1 MIRLLLLLPLAV
13 VLARLAV
20 EWLWFGQFDWQDVIV
35 TRWLL
40 QTTAA
45 IVALAVLWGVDRWRR
60 PWLQKASIAHSIA
73 QPRRVE
79 QRGSLRGWR
88 FSAALVLSS
97 FGLVGSTTVFMLLAI
112 RAISGTTVPWQLAP
126 PILALA
132 LVSLT
137 LRSVRPW
144 LWRASAVA
152 LVLITARAWPVWA
165 QVLTIPDSGLQDPV
179 LGADLSFALGRFS
192 GYRLALGLLLLVQT
206 LGLCSVLTERLMR
219 SSVLSD
225 WQLVLFPVEQK
236 RLRQAVSGVL
246 LTSGLWVWLM
256 RHQVLWS
263 QHGIVAGAG
272 WLQVNFTLPL
282 RSAVALALVALALAV
297 AFNQPRWC
305 VRRLPTVIAFGIT
318 GLLLLEGIM
327 SPMARWLVVNPQEL
341 SLQSPFI
348 AEAIQSTRQA
358 FQLDAIERKKFV
370 PASRLTA
377 EDLKQGASTL
387 DNVRL
392 WDSAPLLETNRQL
405 QQLRVYY
412 HFNHAVVDRYPLR
425 PDQETAQQ
433 VILSAREMDQSRLP
447 KRSRTWQNRHFVF
460 THGYGFTLSPVNAKA
475 EDGLPAYFISD
486 LGSEIRIEGNKQ
498 LSIRRDDVL
507 SAVPVDRASL
517 YFGMLQ
523 SPYAITGAGVDEFDY
538 PDGDENV
545 FSRYGGQAGVRL
557 STPWHRMAAALFLQE
572 PRLLTT
578 QSINADSRLLI
589 RRELRQR
596 IKALAPFLDLRG
608 DPYLVSVPIEDGTDR
623 YDSNQHQYWI
633 LEGYTHSSSYP
644 YSAAVGAEEDDRYL
658 RNSVKIIVDAYNGSV
673 HFYVNEPNDPIIKGW
688 MRVFPTLFESMDA
701 MPEVLGGHLRV
712 PEELFNVQV
721 RQLQRYHV
729 TDSRSFYSGDDIW
742 EVPMEMYGRQQVPV
756 VPYHVTAQVEDNTSS
771 EFLLLQPLTPQ
782 ARPNLN
788 AWLAARNDGDH
799 YGELLQIEFPRD
811 QPILG
816 PEQIQA
822 LINQDP
828 GISQRFGLWDRAG
841 SEVIQGNLL
850 VLPIGRSLLY
860 VEPVYLRASKG
871 GLPSL
876 QRIVVSDGQRIAM
889 SGTLPQAIDE
899 LMQKTPS
906 DLVRRG

>member
-1 MIRLLLLLPLAV
+1 MIRLLLLLPVAV
-13 VLARLAV
+13 VLARMAM
-20 EWLWFGQFDWQDVIV
+20 EWLWFGQFNWQDVLV

-40 QTTAA
+40 QAIAA
-45 IVALAVLWGVDRWRR
+45 VSTLGVIWIVDRWRR
-60 PWLQKASIAHSIA
+60 PWLQPATKPNSRAVS
-73 QPRRVE
+73 RTVE
-79 QRGSLRGWR
+79 QRGHLRGWR

-97 FGLVGSTTVFMLLAI
+97 SGQVVSTTLFLLLAI
-112 RAISGTTVPWQLAP
+112 RALNGTTIPWQLAP
-126 PILALA
+126 PLLALS
-132 LVSLT
+132 LVTLSLRR
-137 LRSVRPW
+137 LRPW

-152 LVLITARAWPVWA
+152 LVFITARAWPIWA
-165 QVLTIPDSGLQDPV
+165 QVLTIPDAGLQDPV

-192 GYRLALGLLLLVQT
+192 GYRLGLGLVLLLET
-206 LGLCSVLTERLMR
+206 LGICSVLTERLMN

-225 WQLVLFPVEQK
+225 WQLDLDSLERK
-236 RLRQAVSGVL
+236 RLRQATSAVL
-246 LTSGLWVWLM
+246 LTGGLWVWLM

-282 RSAVALALVALALAV
+282 RSGVSLALVALAIAI

-305 VRRLPTVIAFGIT
+305 VRRLPSVIAVGMTTLFI
-318 GLLLLEGIM
+318 LEGVM
-327 SPMARWLVVNPQEL
+327 APMARWLVVNPQEL

-348 AEAIQSTRQA
+348 AEAIQATRHA
-358 FQLDAIERKKFV
+358 FQLDSIERKKFV
-370 PASRLTA
+370 PSSRLTA

-447 KRSRTWQNRHFVF
+447 KRSRTWQNKHFVF

-486 LGSEIRIEGNKQ
+486 LGSEIRIEGNNQ

-507 SAVPVDRASL
+507 SAVPADRASL

-545 FSRYGGQAGVRL
+545 FSRYGGQAGIRL
-557 STPWHRMAAALFLQE
+557 SSPWHRLAAALFLQE

-578 QSINADSRLLI
+578 QSISADSRLLI
-589 RRELRQR
+589 RRELRHR

-608 DPYLVSVPIEDGTDR
+608 DPYLVSVPIADGTPG
-623 YDSNQHQYWI
+623 YDTNQHQYWI
-633 LEGYTHSSSYP
+633 IEGYTHSSSYP
-644 YSAAVGAEEDDRYL
+644 YSAAAAVDDDDRYL
-658 RNSVKIIVDAYNGSV
+658 RNAVKIVVDAYNGSV
-673 HFYVNEPNDPIIKGW
+673 HFYVNEPNDPIIRGW
-688 MRVFPTLFESMDA
+688 MRVFPSLFESIET
-701 MPEVLGGHLRV
+701 MPAVLKGHLRV

-729 TDSRSFYSGDDIW
+729 TDPRSFYSGDDIW
-742 EVPMEMYGRQQVPV
+742 EVPMEMYGRKQVPV
-756 VPYHVTAQVEDNTSS
+756 VPYHITAQVEDNTSS

-828 GISQRFGLWDRAG
+828 AISQRFGLWDRAG

-876 QRIVVSDGQRIAM
+876 QRIVVSDGKRIAM
-889 SGTLPQAIDE
+889 AGTLPQAIDE
-899 LMQKTPS
+899 LIKKTPT
-906 DLVRRG
+906 D